1 MKKPLIERFQKL
13 AGINEQIAS
22 EYTFKPNNEV
32 AQEMADETDVESLN
46 LELFQLLK
54 NMAKEGEKSP
64 TSAVEELAS
73 DMLTIFK
80 AIALRDEADSS
91 R

>member
-1 MKKPLIERFQKL
+1 
-13 AGINEQIAS
+13 
-22 EYTFKPNNEV
+22 
-32 AQEMADETDVESLN
+32 
-46 LELFQLLK
+46 
-54 NMAKEGEKSP
+54 MAKEGEKSP